1 MRMVNSMHS
10 TLKIYTVIFVLFIW
24 RQISLLVIEH
34 LFKETGAAFNEI
46 MFSYALFYF
55 STIIF
60 SLFIS
65 FFSEKLGRKRIM
77 YLWTIIA
84 LVTSIIPMAFTNK
97 INGMFYSFFS
107 GLSFGLGLPICLSLF
122 ANYTDVENRG
132 RNGAFIFFSISLFFI
147 FLALLNNLFNRVTLS
162 FLSIVL
168 LLLNFLA
175 LKSWKLDEFSK
186 KEIYFTSI
194 TINKAFMLYFVSW
207 SIFCLIDA
215 LEAPLLQ
222 YFLDTTFEV
231 NFRNLILSLA
241 TLFTSFSI
249 LLGGF
254 LADFYGRRNLL
265 ISGFVTLGIAYA
277 IVGVASISPISWY
290 VYSVVDGIST
300 GFFVVIFVFV
310 VWGDM
315 APRNLREKYY
325 AIGTAPFFFIN
336 FIKELFIPY
345 LEMIPVSTSFSLAS
359 FFLFLAVIP
368 LLYAPETLPEKL
380 IRRRELRKY
389 VEKAKKIREKYEK
402 EKD

>member
-1 MRMVNSMHS
+1 MVNSMHS

-34 LFKETGAAFNEI
+34 LFKETEAAFNEI

-84 LVTSIIPMAFTNK
+84 LVTSIIPIAFTNK

-175 LKSWKLDEFSK
+175 LKSWKFDEFSK

-222 YFLDTTFEV
+222 YFLDTTIEV

-380 IRRRELRKY
+380 IRRRELKKY